1 MYGLFFF
8 LCIFLKIRDP
18 SLHLLSSDIE
28 ADNEGCGCGKDEQQS
43 FKKIS
48 HRDLPLNYYIK
59 HEKMSTQTK
68 NKRGQALITLILKLW
83 GQALPG
89 SRPDGWIK
97 L

>member
-48 HRDLPLNYYIK
+48 HRDLPLNYYMK
-59 HEKMSTQTK
+59 HEKMSTQMK
-68 NKRGQALITLILKLW
+68 INGV
-83 GQALPG
+83 
-89 SRPDGWIK
+89 RPCQGRCPMAG
-97 L
+97 LSFES